1 MHLVFEWDEQKA
13 RQNKKKHRVSFEE
26 ASTVFGDPLSITID
40 DPLHSH
46 DENRYVTIGRSIA
59 DRLLVIVH
67 TDRGERIRLISARI
81 ATRRERMTYEEN

>member
-1 MHLVFEWDEQKA
+1 MPLVFEWDEQKA
-13 RQNKKKHRVSFEE
+13 RQNKKKHAVSFEE

-59 DRLLVIVH
+59 DRLVVVVH
-67 TDRGERIRLISARI
+67 ADRGERTRLISARI
-81 ATRRERMTYEEN
+81 ATRRERTTYEEN